1 MKNIQTQ
8 GILHKIQTDSRKMKM
23 KGFAINNPIEIW
35 LFNSVLKITQCEESS
50 ETKDM
55 TLEPYAWKMIQLNG
69 TTHKFENEWSKMN

>member
-8 GILHKIQTDSRKMKM
+8 CILHKIQTDSRKMKM
-23 KGFAINNPIEIW
+23 KGFAINNPREIW
-35 LFNSVLKITQCEESS
+35 LFNSVLKITQCEESR

-69 TTHKFENEWSKMN
+69 TTHKFETEWSKMN

>member
-1 MKNIQTQ
+1 
-8 GILHKIQTDSRKMKM
+8 MKM
-23 KGFAINNPIEIW
+23 KGFAINNPGEIW

-69 TTHKFENEWSKMN
+69 TTHKFEPEWSKMN